1 MQTQMFEIYR
11 TTLKNAADMMTTSLE
26 SAQRLQQQQL
36 DALHAAIEEQ
46 TKSVR
51 QLSEVR
57 SLDELM
63 ALQTRLTGTQ
73 MERAVDFWNRIWR
86 AAGDNHMA
94 IIGQAQNQLGQVGS
108 QMRDAGAAA
117 AQQAGGAVRDA
128 AKQAEQQARQQ
139 ERKSA

>member
-11 TTLKNAADMMTTSLE
+11 TTLKNAADMMTASLE

-36 DALHAAIEEQ
+36 DALHSAIEEQ

-73 MERAVDFWNRIWR
+73 MERAVDFWSRFWR
-86 AAGDNHMA
+86 ATGDNQMA
-94 IIGQAQNQLGQVGS
+94 LIGQAQNQLGQVGS
-108 QMRDAGAAA
+108 QMRDATASA
-117 AQQAGGAVRDA
+117 AQQAGGAVREA
-128 AKQAEQQARQQ
+128 SKQAEQQARHQ